1 MRIVRFIDENGRM
14 CYGRNYGKGTAELLA
29 GDLFTG
35 LEETG
40 ASRKVKKLLA
50 PVLPPAVLGIGLNYH
65 KHAAETGMEL
75 PKYPVLFMKNP
86 AAVTNPGDPILLH
99 PSCMDPPEVDYE
111 TELAVVIGRA
121 AKDVSAAEALNY
133 VLGYT
138 VANDVSARRW
148 QGKRG
153 AGQWVRGKSFDTF
166 CPLGP
171 ELVTVDEI
179 PDPQNLRLTCV
190 LNGRVVQDA
199 STSDMIF
206 PVAELVSYLSI
217 GTTLLPGSV
226 ILTGTPSGVGF
237 TRKPPVFLMP
247 GDTVEVTVEGIGT
260 LSNPVELQAN
270 RHTGRPAPS
279 HR

>member
-1 MRIVRFIDENGRM
+1 MRIVRFIDDKGQIR
-14 CYGRNYGKGTAELLA
+14 YGRNYNNGAAELLE

-35 LEETG
+35 LKETG
-40 ASRKVKKLLA
+40 TLCSVKKLLA
-50 PVLPPAVLGIGLNYH
+50 PVAPPAVFGIGLNYH
-65 KHAAETGMEL
+65 KHAQETGMEA

-86 AAVTNPGDPILLH
+86 AAVANPGDPILLH
-99 PSCMDPPEVDYE
+99 PSCMEPPEVDYE
-111 TELAVVIGRA
+111 TELAVVIGRTT
-121 AKDVSAAEALNY
+121 KDVSAAEALNF

-138 VANDVSARRW
+138 AANDVSARRW

-171 ELVTVDEI
+171 ELVTADELS
-179 PDPQNLRLTCV
+179 DPQNLRLTCA
-190 LNGRVVQDA
+190 LNGKVMQDA
-199 STSDMIF
+199 NTSDMIF
-206 PVAELVSYLSI
+206 PVAELVAFLSI

-247 GDTVEVTVEGIGT
+247 GDTVAVTVEGIGT
-260 LSNPVELQAN
+260 LSNPVALQE
-270 RHTGRPAPS
+270 
-279 HR
+279 

>member
-1 MRIVRFIDENGRM
+1 MRIVRFIDDKGQI
-14 CYGRNYGKGTAELLA
+14 CYGRNYKNDTVDLLE

-35 LEETG
+35 LKATG
-40 ASRKVKKLLA
+40 ESCGVKKLLA
-50 PVLPPAVLGIGLNYH
+50 PVVPPAVFGIGLNYRQ
-65 KHAAETGMEL
+65 HAQETGMEA
-75 PKYPVLFMKNP
+75 PRYPVLFMKNP
-86 AAVTNPGDPILLH
+86 AAVTNPADPILLH
-99 PSCMDPPEVDYE
+99 PSCMEPPEVDYE
-111 TELAVVIGRA
+111 TELAVVIGKA
-121 AKDVSAAEALNY
+121 AKDVPAAEALNY

-138 VANDVSARRW
+138 AANDVSARRW

-171 ELVTVDEI
+171 ELVTADELKN
-179 PDPQNLRLTCV
+179 PQDLRLTCV
-190 LNGRVVQDA
+190 LNGQVMQDA
-199 STSDMIF
+199 NTSDMIF
-206 PVAELVSYLSI
+206 PVTELISFLST

-260 LSNPVELQAN
+260 LRNPVELQK
-270 RHTGRPAPS
+270 
-279 HR
+279 